1 MLISPLEVACVE
13 ERTLPAATYQPDGEG
28 GFKVVPDEPKSEV
41 QCWPTVDPDKP
52 REKTGAWWW
61 RYCRPLRVSL
71 EPGDMLYLP
80 AMWYHKV
87 SQECGEEGICC
98 AVNYW
103 YVIFIIII
111 IIIRMGIYR
120 QHNDI
125 G

>member
-13 ERTLPAATYQPDGEG
+13 ERSLPAATYHPDEEGE
-28 GFKVVPDEPKSEV
+28 FKVVPDEPPSEV
-41 QCWPTVDPDKP
+41 PCWPTVDPDEPDGRAGK
-52 REKTGAWWW
+52 WW
-61 RYCRPLRVSL
+61 RYCRPLRVVL

-103 YVIFIIII
+103 
-111 IIIRMGIYR
+111 
-120 QHNDI
+120 
-125 G
+125 